1 MRVERGMKKRYDFV
15 LVMIFLI
22 FNGLTH
28 FSNDQSVF
36 ILYQLRQVLLAEN
49 K

>member
-15 LVMIFLI
+15 LMIFLI